1 MKNKPSAQDVILQK
15 LYGHTC
21 VIPDLRS
28 FIKSDSGGINKH
40 RTLLPLCVY
49 DYIDSLLP
57 EDPAKAQKVKGADF
71 PLLACLWWPH
81 ASFRK
86 LRVLAFLVVWLI
98 VWDDELDGASQFT
111 AYDLNMGQQ
120 FRDETRRFVKASLG
134 LESEDPNNVTENA
147 IIRGFSPI
155 ADFIREEYDE
165 EHRLTLTEEIIFVIH
180 MSKVEQE
187 NRLGMDIPST
197 DQYLAY
203 RLGTNLMGVIC
214 AATELSMDWRIPRSI
229 TRSPWVKDVWH
240 QTNLIIALTNDILS
254 LKKEIDKGEV
264 YSFIPVLLN
273 QNRTPQN
280 AVDLSIQILQDS
292 IADLDRIKSD
302 IVASSDQIHSLFL
315 VESCRRYCTGF
326 LEWSLITPRYKLAT
340 VPRDQTWAMV
350 LLF

>member
-1 MKNKPSAQDVILQK
+1 MENKLSTQDVILQK
-15 LYGHTC
+15 LYGHTQA
-21 VIPDLRS
+21 DASESL
-28 FIKSDSGGINKH
+28 
-40 RTLLPLCVY
+40 
-49 DYIDSLLP
+49 SLLP

-111 AYDLNMGQQ
+111 AYDLNMGQR

-165 EHRLTLTEEIIFVIH
+165 EHRLTLTEEINFVIH

-187 NRLGMDIPST
+187 NRLGMDIPSA

-214 AATELSMDWRIPRSI
+214 AATE
-229 TRSPWVKDVWH
+229 
-240 QTNLIIALTNDILS
+240 
-254 LKKEIDKGEV
+254 
-264 YSFIPVLLN
+264 
-273 QNRTPQN
+273 
-280 AVDLSIQILQDS
+280 
-292 IADLDRIKSD
+292 
-302 IVASSDQIHSLFL
+302 
-315 VESCRRYCTGF
+315 
-326 LEWSLITPRYKLAT
+326 
-340 VPRDQTWAMV
+340 
-350 LLF
+350 

>member
-1 MKNKPSAQDVILQK
+1 MENKLSTQDVILQK

-28 FIKSDSGGINKH
+28 FMKSESEGINKH
-40 RTLLPLCVY
+40 RTLLPLCVH
-49 DYIDSLLP
+49 DYIDSQADASESLSLLP

-111 AYDLNMGQQ
+111 AYDLNMGQR

-214 AATELSMDWRIPRSI
+214 AATE
-229 TRSPWVKDVWH
+229 
-240 QTNLIIALTNDILS
+240 
-254 LKKEIDKGEV
+254 
-264 YSFIPVLLN
+264 
-273 QNRTPQN
+273 
-280 AVDLSIQILQDS
+280 
-292 IADLDRIKSD
+292 
-302 IVASSDQIHSLFL
+302 
-315 VESCRRYCTGF
+315 
-326 LEWSLITPRYKLAT
+326 
-340 VPRDQTWAMV
+340 
-350 LLF
+350 